1 MSNLL
6 DALIAQGMKANE
18 DFTKELLEIKK
29 RVENT
34 KEVQAIA
41 DLQEVTGV
49 MQNVDE
55 FTLLESE
62 FSKQDAAQM
71 KAVDMFTMQEVQDLK
86 GRVTALESKDGGT
99 A

>member
-1 MSNLL
+1 MNLV

-18 DFTKELLEIKK
+18 EFTKELIEIKK

-55 FTLLESE
+55 FTLIESE
-62 FSKQDAAQM
+62 FTKQDAAQM
-71 KAVDMFTMQEVQDLK
+71 KEVDVFTMQEVQELK
-86 GRVTALESKDGGT
+86 GRVTALESKDGGN